1 MKEGEKGAHEWVFEF
16 SIAPESKEKFTSE
29 LDNALKELNSDYAA
43 KRNKDMALV
52 MPIVHFVQKG
62 FFYKWMKS
70 QGKLGR
76 QFKVPRLANH
86 RNHIESIFNLME
98 TMKSE

>member
-1 MKEGEKGAHEWVFEF
+1 
-16 SIAPESKEKFTSE
+16 
-29 LDNALKELNSDYAA
+29 
-43 KRNKDMALV
+43 MALV

-62 FFYKWMKS
+62 FFYNWMKS